1 MQGSSN
7 DRDLAERGIENTK
20 KKEEIE
26 RSRLGEKAKGG
37 KPIPVPPGI
46 AEVPPQKLPSK

>member
-1 MQGSSN
+1 MGNSKN

-26 RSRLGEKAKGG
+26 RSRRGGIANDG
-37 KPIPVPPGI
+37 KPIPVPPGMV
-46 AEVPPQKLPSK
+46 ETPPQKRHPK